1 MNAVNVRRLRDH
13 LVALRDSGR
22 SERFNMAGWL
32 GTDPAL
38 TNVMLAEAA
47 LGPIDRE
54 PTRCGTAAC
63 LAGWAQ
69 LLGAQTAEERAMPV
83 ADFAARWLG
92 LNFWFQCEWFH
103 GFWAGCNKGRPLADI
118 TLEEAIAFLDRQVVT
133 ADAVEAVNRQA
144 PPRHPGG

>member
-38 TNVMLAEAA
+38 TNVALAEAA

-54 PTRCGTAAC
+54 PAHCGTAAC

-69 LLGAQTAEERAMPV
+69 LLGAQTEEERAMPV

-92 LNFWFQCEWFH
+92 LNFWFQCGWFY
-103 GFWAGCNKGRPLADI
+103 GLWAGCDKGRSLEDI
-118 TLEEAIAFLDRQVVT
+118 TLDEAIAFLDRQVAV
-133 ADAVEAVNRQA
+133 ADRL
-144 PPRHPGG
+144 GL